1 VAFNGYDIDTPD
13 AARGVIATARNRF
26 DDIDGIEHRIES
38 DGAAAGAAA
47 KEGAIDGALQ
57 DAVENF
63 LKPFIVVMIEA
74 GRKTFDGTESVVNI
88 YDNADT
94 SMSDNVKAAAVSDMV
109 HEVELMDDLPDYDSS
124 TSTGGS
130 ETGVHSW

>member
-1 VAFNGYDIDTPD
+1 MAFNGYDIDTD

-38 DGAAAGAAA
+38 DSAAAGAAS

-57 DAVENF
+57 DAFENF

-94 SMSDNVKAAAVSDMV
+94 SMSENVRATAVSDML
-109 HEVELMDDLPDYDSS
+109 HEVQLMDELPEYDKNA
-124 TSTGGS
+124 TTG
-130 ETGVHSW
+130 EAEAGVQTW